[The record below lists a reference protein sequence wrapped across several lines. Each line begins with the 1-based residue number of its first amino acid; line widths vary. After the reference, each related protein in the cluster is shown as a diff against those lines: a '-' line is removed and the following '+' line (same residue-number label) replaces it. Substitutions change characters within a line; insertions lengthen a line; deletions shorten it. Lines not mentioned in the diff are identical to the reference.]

1 MIGPAQEDLEA
12 TERLINRAP
21 VIVRRR
27 VIWGECDPAQVV
39 YTPRYGDYLASAF
52 MWFARTVL
60 GDLLKLE
67 DGTAIGTPMKAM
79 TLEFHRPLKTDDYFD
94 MIVEVGGIRNRTF
107 DMDVKALSLTGQT
120 HFTGRLSP
128 ILIKGSTFETIEITT
143 ALREALNAYQLNVQ
157 ERTS

>member
-1 MIGPAQEDLEA
+1 MTEPAQEDMDA
-12 TERLINRAP
+12 SERLISREP

-60 GDLLKLE
+60 GDLLKLD

-79 TLEFHRPLKTDDYFD
+79 TLEFHRPLRVDDYFD
-94 MIVEVGGIRNRTF
+94 MVVEIPEIRNRTF
-107 DMDVKALSLTGQT
+107 DLDVKALSLTGQT

-128 ILIKGSTFETIEITT
+128 ILIKGSTFETIEISP
-143 ALREALNAYQLNVQ
+143 ALREVLNAYQLNVQ
-157 ERTS
+157 EITR